1 MLSLHP
7 LTSHSNYFI
16 RFFQNLRNVIDCD
29 CCLEWIIGL
38 CIKTLNGT
46 LARSDRSSRDFL
58 GGVVIFVEREEVLVE
73 RIVDPGLVSIDGVEV
88 LSDERK
94 WEGGEVARVDS
105 NEVNV
110 VDTRDSVVQLTFF
123 KVVVDSMDSV
133 VHSIVFNEVESPS
146 VVGVGDEDGRREVV
160 LLKWEF
166 H

>member
-1 MLSLHP
+1 M
-7 LTSHSNYFI
+7 
-16 RFFQNLRNVIDCD
+16 
-29 CCLEWIIGL
+29 
-38 CIKTLNGT
+38 
-46 LARSDRSSRDFL
+46 
-58 GGVVIFVEREEVLVE
+58 
-73 RIVDPGLVSIDGVEV
+73 
-88 LSDERK
+88 
-94 WEGGEVARVDS
+94 
-105 NEVNV
+105 